1 MKLFKIDKEDA
12 EDTLTTVEFV
22 DGFGSEEIL
31 TKVPVSDFTPQPL
44 NKCCISCGGYTL
56 NLGED
61 YYPHTEH
68 SRKFCFMCLFGGK
81 ADE

>member
-1 MKLFKIDKEDA
+1 MIEDLLKK
-12 EDTLTTVEFV
+12 T
-22 DGFGSEEIL
+22 
-31 TKVPVSDFTPQPL
+31 PVSDFTPQPL
-44 NKCCISCGGYTL
+44 NKCCISCGGYTM

-81 ADE
+81 ADISEPVTNCHGLQKEVK